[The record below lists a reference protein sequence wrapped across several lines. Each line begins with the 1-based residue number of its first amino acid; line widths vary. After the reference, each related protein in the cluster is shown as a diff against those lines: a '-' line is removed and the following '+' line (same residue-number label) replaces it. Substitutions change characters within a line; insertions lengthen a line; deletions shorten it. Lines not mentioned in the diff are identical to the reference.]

1 MIIKRLIYIPYYL
14 LRTNWR
20 LFFKYSRFVKI
31 KKNISYFRLYMT
43 VIYTMIKH
51 NASPLDYFSFKF
63 YDLPEEEWST
73 YPCTGYMYE
82 YQLKMNPKKERV
94 VLHDKIKFLKLF
106 NDFSGRQWATID
118 MLRRDKKFAAEFLKK
133 AGKKLVLKNST
144 GGAGKQVEVIE
155 MPSGIPE
162 SVIALMEADHFDL
175 AEHYVI
181 QHDELMRMSPS
192 GVNTVRVVSQYVED
206 RVIIL
211 LAFLRIS
218 VGSSLDNLSVGNYG
232 VNFGAAINIETG
244 EISGPGVYLDITKPD
259 VYHHPVTHTPIIGF
273 KIPYWNECKDIVIK
287 ASALTP
293 GNRSVGWDVAITN
306 EGPVLIE
313 GNHNWNLLSMSPGR
327 KGFKK
332 EFLEYSTM
340 I

>member
-1 MIIKRLIYIPYYL
+1 M
-14 LRTNWR
+14 
-20 LFFKYSRFVKI
+20 F
-31 KKNISYFRLYMT
+31 
-43 VIYTMIKH
+43 KH
-51 NASPLDYFSFKF
+51 NASPLDYFSFNF
-63 YDLPEEEWST
+63 FDLSEEERAT
-73 YPCTGYMYE
+73 YPCTGFMYE
-82 YQLKMNPKKERV
+82 YQLKMNPRKERA
-94 VLHDKIKFLKLF
+94 VLHDKIKFLELL
-106 NDFSGRQWATID
+106 NDFSGRQWASIA
-118 MLRRDKKFAAEFLKK
+118 MLKSDKKFATEFLSK

-155 MPSGIPE
+155 IPSGIPE
-162 SVIALMEADHFDL
+162 SVIALMEAEHFDL

-192 GVNTVRVVSQYVED
+192 GVNTVRVVTQYIEG

-211 LAFLRIS
+211 FAFLRVS
-218 VGSSLDNLSVGNYG
+218 VNSSVDNLSVGNYG

-244 EISGPGVYLDITKPD
+244 VISGPGVYLDITKPD
-259 VYHHPVTHTPIIGF
+259 VYYHPVTQTPVIGF
-273 KIPYWNECKDIVIK
+273 KIPYWDECKNVVIK
-287 ASALTP
+287 VSALTS

-332 EFLEYSTM
+332 EFLQYSTM